1 MKKHKHKCHFLTL
14 ICVFIVSTNA
24 YSRIS
29 SGTIVKLFS
38 GGKIVGTWNAKIGG
52 RIVGSC
58 YVFEENKIHAKKIT
72 VCGTFSIEEK
82 K

>member
-1 MKKHKHKCHFLTL
+1 MIKLKSKSLFFILTCML
-14 ICVFIVSTNA
+14 ITSTNA

-72 VCGTFSIEEK
+72 VCGTFSIEGK